1 MRGRNGRKIMKTAA
15 RHQQFSIRPSDGLS
29 GTITVPGD
37 KSISHR
43 AVMLA
48 AIAQGRSKIRNW
60 LAAGDTEATLGAMR
74 ELGARIERHDEST
87 LIVEGGPLRPAANA
101 LNLMNA
107 GTGVRLL
114 AGIMVGQP
122 FASVLDG
129 SEQLRR
135 RPMTRITDPL
145 TLMGADI
152 RSTDGCCPMSIRPA
166 SLKGARYDMP
176 VASGQVKSA
185 VLLAGLFADS
195 PTTVTQPGPARDH
208 TERMLGAMGVRID
221 TEDEAGN
228 CLTLYPNSRLNPL
241 DITVPGDVSSAAF
254 LLVAGLLVPGSELTI
269 RGVNL
274 NPTRTGLLD
283 VLKEMG
289 ADVAISN
296 RSTQAGEPVGDIRV
310 KSSALSG
317 IEIGGETVV
326 RMIDEFP
333 ILMVAAAQAEGQTIV
348 RDARE
353 LRVKETDRIAVMAG
367 ELRKLGAVIK
377 EREDGF
383 RIVGPQKLS
392 GGQVDGHEDHRIA
405 MSLTIA
411 GLIAAEGAI
420 VTDAACAADS
430 FPGFAETLV
439 GCGARLL
446 PE

>member
-1 MRGRNGRKIMKTAA
+1 MDA
-15 RHQQFSIRPSDGLS
+15 RHQQFTLRPGGRLRGS
-29 GTITVPGD
+29 ITVPGD

-48 AIAQGRSKIRNW
+48 AIAPGVSRIRNW

-74 ELGARIERHDEST
+74 DLGARIERHDAST
-87 LIVEGGPLRPAANA
+87 LTIEGGPLRPSPNP

-107 GTGVRLL
+107 GTGIRLL
-114 AGIMVGQP
+114 AGIMAGQP

-135 RPMTRITDPL
+135 RPMKRITAPL
-145 TLMGADI
+145 TQMGADI
-152 RSTDGCCPMSIRPA
+152 AATAGCCPLTIRPA
-166 SLKGARYDMP
+166 PLRGTRYDMP

-221 TEDEAGN
+221 SEDDAGN
-228 CLTLYPNSRLNPL
+228 CLTLYPNGQLNPL
-241 DITVPGDVSSAAF
+241 DITVPGDPSSAAF
-254 LLVAGLLVPGSELTI
+254 PLVAGLLAPDSDLTI
-269 RGVNL
+269 AGVDL
-274 NPTRTGLLD
+274 NPTRIGLLD
-283 VLKEMG
+283 VLAEMG
-289 ADVAISN
+289 ADFTISK
-296 RSTQAGEPVGDIRV
+296 RSPQAGEPVGDIRV
-310 KSSALSG
+310 KSSVLRG
-317 IEIGGETVV
+317 VDIGGDTVV

-333 ILMVAAAQAEGQTIV
+333 ILMVAAAQAEGVTTV

-353 LRVKETDRIAVMAG
+353 LRVKETDRIAVMAA
-367 ELRKLGAVIK
+367 ELRKLGAVIE

-392 GGQVDGHEDHRIA
+392 GGQVDGHDDHRIA

-411 GLIAAEGAI
+411 GLIAAEGAT
-420 VTDAACAADS
+420 VTDAACAGDS
-430 FPGFAETLV
+430 FPGFAETLIS
-439 GCGARLL
+439 CGALLL

>member
-1 MRGRNGRKIMKTAA
+1 MKTDA
-15 RHQQFSIRPSDGLS
+15 RHQQFTIRPGGQLR
-29 GTITVPGD
+29 GAITVPGD

-48 AIAQGRSKIRNW
+48 SIAQGRSQIRNW

-74 ELGARIERHDEST
+74 DLGAQIERHDAST
-87 LIVEGGPLRPAANA
+87 LTIEGGPLRPSPNP

-107 GTGVRLL
+107 GTGIRLL

-135 RPMTRITDPL
+135 RPMRRITEPL
-145 TLMGADI
+145 TRMGADI
-152 RSTDGCCPMSIRPA
+152 EATEGCCPMTIRPA
-166 SLKGARYDMP
+166 TLKGTRYDMP

-185 VLLAGLFADS
+185 LLLAGLFADS

-208 TERMLGAMGVRID
+208 TERMLSAMGVRID
-221 TEDEAGN
+221 AQDEAGN
-228 CLTLYPNSRLNPL
+228 CLTLHPNGQLNPL
-241 DITVPGDVSSAAF
+241 DITVPGDPSSAAF
-254 LLVAGLLVPGSELTI
+254 PLVAGLLVPGSDLTI
-269 RGVNL
+269 AGVDL
-274 NPTRTGLLD
+274 NPTRIGLLD
-283 VLKEMG
+283 VLGEMG
-289 ADVAISN
+289 ADFAISN
-296 RSTQAGEPVGDIRV
+296 RSKQAGEPVGDIRV
-310 KSSALSG
+310 KSSALRG
-317 IEIGGETVV
+317 VDIGGETVV

-333 ILMVAAAQAEGQTIV
+333 ILMVAATQAEGVTTV

-353 LRVKETDRIAVMAG
+353 LRVKETDRIAVMAA
-367 ELRKLGAVIK
+367 ELRKLGAVIE

-383 RIVGPQKLS
+383 RIVGPQQLS
-392 GGQVDGHEDHRIA
+392 GGQVDGHDDHRIA

-430 FPGFAETLV
+430 FPGFAETLA
-439 GCGARLL
+439 GCGALLL